1 MIDEICSYRTK
12 GPTQALELIRH
23 FSAHARTSTA
33 LREVWYSGKVWLQ
46 DTAVV
51 VFHHHHHL
59 PVVLTSQ
66 SK

>member
-1 MIDEICSYRTK
+1 MIDEICPYRTK

-23 FSAHARTSTA
+23 FSAHARMSTA
-33 LREVWYSGKVWLQ
+33 LREVWLQ